1 MEKTVIQAR
10 RRWDLGKNGSHRLR
24 GEGWIPAVMYGK
36 GSDPMPLAVERA
48 FLDRLLHTPSGRNQI
63 YALKLDDQN
72 TKDVLIR
79 DFELNPV
86 REELIHVDF
95 LVVDETRVVRVNIP
109 IETEGVPIGVKN
121 FGGMLVPLLKE
132 LPVECLPQDIPGI
145 IRIDVS
151 NLELNQGF
159 RVKDLPIGGKVK
171 VLVDPEVNVVHV
183 EITRVAAT
191 ATPEEEAAAA
201 TEEAA
206 AAEEPAES

>member
-1 MEKTVIQAR
+1 MEKTMIQAR

-24 GEGWIPAVMYGK
+24 NEGWIPAVMYGK
-36 GSDPMPLAVERA
+36 GSDPVPLAVERA
-48 FLDRLLHTPSGRNQI
+48 FLDRLMHTPSGRNQI

-72 TKDVLIR
+72 STDVLIR

-109 IETEGVPIGVKN
+109 IETDGVPIGVKN

-151 NLELNQGF
+151 NLDLNQGF
-159 RVKDLPIGGKVK
+159 RVKDLPISGKVK

-183 EITRVAAT
+183 EVTRVAAA